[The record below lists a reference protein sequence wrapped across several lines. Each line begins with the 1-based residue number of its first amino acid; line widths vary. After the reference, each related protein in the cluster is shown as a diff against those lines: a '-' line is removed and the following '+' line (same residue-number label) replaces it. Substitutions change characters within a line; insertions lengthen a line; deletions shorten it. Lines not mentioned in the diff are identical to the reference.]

1 MRLELPDGGQDLGVD
16 ARIKRRPHRWRLRG
30 ERPPRMCTG
39 VAEQCRHHGNRGI
52 EVLRRQLH
60 QQFEAQPPARPD
72 AEPYLGIWEEELER
86 MAARIARHRSERP
99 REWLT
104 IEEPLA
110 LCSALAR
117 APAQAL
123 VIIDCLTLWV
133 ANLLGSGTD
142 ERAIEAL
149 AQEAAAAA
157 ARRTAPVIAVGNELG
172 MGLVPADPYSRRFR
186 DLHGRVNAIWVAHAE
201 HASLVVAGA
210 LIALGRGDD
219 MALLPATEPQGPA
232 PEAGQ

>member
-1 MRLELPDGGQDLGVD
+1 MALCVLLGG
-16 ARIKRRPHRWRLRG
+16 ARAGKSALALRCA
-30 ERPPRMCTG
+30 R
-39 VAEQCRHHGNRGI
+39 AHGGPVCMI
-52 EVLRRQLH
+52 
-60 QQFEAQPPARPD
+60 ATATAGD
-72 AEPYLGIWEEELER
+72 AE

-110 LCSALAR
+110 LAAALAR

-172 MGLVPADPYSRRFR
+172 MGLVPADPCSRRFR
-186 DLHGRVNAIWVAHAE
+186 DLHGRVNAIWVARAE
-201 HASLVVAGA
+201 QAYLVVAGA
-210 LIALGRGDD
+210 LIALGRGEEITLASAVDLR
-219 MALLPATEPQGPA
+219 APA
-232 PEAGQ
+232 PETRR

>member
-1 MRLELPDGGQDLGVD
+1 MALTVLLGGARAGKSALALRCARAHGGGVCMI
-16 ARIKRRPHRWRLRG
+16 ATATAG
-30 ERPPRMCTG
+30 
-39 VAEQCRHHGNRGI
+39 
-52 EVLRRQLH
+52 
-60 QQFEAQPPARPD
+60 D
-72 AEPYLGIWEEELER
+72 AE

-219 MALLPATEPQGPA
+219 MALLPATEPRGPA